1 MAEPI
6 NTAQLLELRD
16 LLGDEYENL
25 IQTFI
30 RESSTAMRTIQ
41 YAYEHSEN
49 SNAATA
55 ISALKGASI
64 NLGATSL
71 ASFCQNLLMACKENR
86 LQHSDVLLHATQEE
100 LQRVS
105 HFLQQEMV

>member
-16 LLGDEYENL
+16 LLGDEYESL

-30 RESSTAMRTIQ
+30 RESSTTMRAIQ
-41 YAYEHSEN
+41 DAYEHSEN
-49 SNAATA
+49 SSAATA
-55 ISALKGASI
+55 IASLKGASI
-64 NLGATSL
+64 NLGATDL
-71 ASFCQNLLMACKENR
+71 ALFCKNLLLACKENR

-100 LQRVS
+100 LQRVT
-105 HFLQQEMV
+105 HFLQHEMV

>member
-1 MAEPI
+1 MTEPI

-25 IQTFI
+25 IQTFV

-41 YAYEHSEN
+41 HAFEHSEN
-49 SNAATA
+49 SNAAPA
-55 ISALKGASI
+55 IALLKGESI
-64 NLGATSL
+64 NLGATGL
-71 ASFCQNLLMACKENR
+71 AAYCQKLLLACKENR

-100 LQRVS
+100 LQRVTR
-105 HFLQQEMV
+105 FLQHEMV